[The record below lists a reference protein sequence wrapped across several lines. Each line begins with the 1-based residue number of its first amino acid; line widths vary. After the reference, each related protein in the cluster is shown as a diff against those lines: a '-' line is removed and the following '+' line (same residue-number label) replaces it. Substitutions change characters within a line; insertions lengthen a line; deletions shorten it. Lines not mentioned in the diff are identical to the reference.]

1 MLISYL
7 FLSLFNIIAGVL
19 TVVSIAFVAY
29 SLFTVYK
36 GWNKGKNQ
44 DLFNLLVVSGVFLI
58 IVRIFDLIVKKSSYY
73 YYRSGLSLVLILIAV
88 GVPIAIYAISKS
100 SGDEIYEEGYLNKLT
115 DMDFLKAEVM
125 AALGLFM
132 NELENISSKV
142 SRDAGQAKEGQ
153 RRASS
158 ENIGPGAYKYTEDPG
173 DFHGMLKEN
182 RSLLLFIVLN
192 IITCG
197 LYMLYFVHT
206 ASRDANIACA
216 GDGENT
222 SGVLKYAILSILTC
236 GIYSIYWDYALANR
250 LAANGPRYG
259 YTIQENG
266 STFLLWFILGGWIC
280 GLGYFVARNITI
292 KNLNKISR
300 GYNKK
305 NPIF

>member
-29 SLFTVYK
+29 SLYTVYK
-36 GWNKGKNQ
+36 GWNTGKNQ
-44 DLFNLLVVSGVFLI
+44 DLFNLLVVSGIFLI
-58 IVRIFDLIVKKSSYY
+58 IVRIFDLIVKKASYY
-73 YYRSGLSLVLILIAV
+73 YFRPVLGFVLVLIAIGIPAV
-88 GVPIAIYAISKS
+88 IYAIAVS
-100 SGDEIYEEGYLNKLT
+100 SGDTIYEPGYFNKLSN
-115 DMDFLKAEVM
+115 MDFLKAEVM

-142 SRDAGQAKEGQ
+142 SKDVGQNSKDQRKAG
-153 RRASS
+153 S

-173 DFHGMLKEN
+173 DFNGMLKED
-182 RSLLLFIVLN
+182 RSLILFLILN
-192 IITCG
+192 FITCG
-197 LYMLYFVHT
+197 LYMFYFVHT

-222 SGVLKYAILSILTC
+222 SGVVKYFILSILTC
-236 GIYSIYWDYALANR
+236 GIYSLYWDYALANR

-266 STFLLWFILGGWIC
+266 STFLLWVLLGGWVC

-292 KNLNKISR
+292 KNLNKIAR
-300 GYNKK
+300 GYNQQ